1 MEDVVSRPQQT
12 GSALPRY
19 VSDSPQQCHIRGRIA
34 NVPKIKGGFTGIQ
47 GRRTVQ
53 EQSSYGEQFV
63 KHLTALSRQTPFN
76 YKDLQQIKAM
86 NREHLAERLK
96 SECPQ
101 IAEFVLLNSA
111 RDVAERVH
119 QKRMELAAGA
129 SHGAGAHVAASL
141 LEFVVQLFSETV

>member
-1 MEDVVSRPQQT
+1 M
-12 GSALPRY
+12 
-19 VSDSPQQCHIRGRIA
+19 
-34 NVPKIKGGFTGIQ
+34 
-47 GRRTVQ
+47 Q
-53 EQSSYGEQFV
+53 EQASYGEQFV

-86 NREHLAERLK
+86 NREDLAERLK

-119 QKRMELAAGA
+119 QKRMELAAAA
-129 SHGAGAHVAASL
+129 SDGAGAHGAVLL
-141 LEFVVQLFSETV
+141 LEFVVELFSAGV